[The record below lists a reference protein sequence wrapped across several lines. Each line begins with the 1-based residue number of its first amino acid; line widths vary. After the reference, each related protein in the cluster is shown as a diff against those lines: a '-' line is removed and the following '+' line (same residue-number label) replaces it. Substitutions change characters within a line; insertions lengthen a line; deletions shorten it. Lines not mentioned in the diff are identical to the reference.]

1 MDEKWKIQKPVMRL
15 HLWLETPEG
24 LVFGVGRA
32 LLLKKVDEHGSLRK
46 AAKELGM
53 SYRAAW
59 GKIKKTEEIIGD
71 KLVVQSGSRRD
82 GYELTELGRKILEG
96 FESWYREIESYAI
109 SQAPKFLPWKVSKF
123 CSHPQKD

>member
-1 MDEKWKIQKPVMRL
+1 MNTNKETKKPVVRL

-32 LLLKKVDEHGSLRK
+32 LLLKKVEEHGSLRK

-71 KLVVQSGSRRD
+71 RLVVQSGSRRG
-82 GYELTELGRKILEG
+82 GYELTELGRRLLEG
-96 FESWYREIESYAI
+96 FESWYSEIESYAI
-109 SQAPKFLPWKVSKF
+109 SRAPEFLPWEVGRFDSKL
-123 CSHPQKD
+123 QKD